1 MLGAVVKVKEGNMKG
16 IFFIFLLSI
25 ALSACDVSPGIAYRE
40 KYTPEFVNNSE
51 ENMDVYL
58 VFQAARDNGLLAV
71 YHEKLTPGSSLPIWL
86 NNYDGIGYVLGSYEF
101 RIKES
106 LVTRDGQCIE
116 AIWKYRAQGDPNNSY
131 FDTQEN
137 LDMFLASCPVLFKFS
152 EKDVYDI
159 WNGLPRQGGSCILLS
174 ADKKLKA
181 INIDEFNVETKRN
194 LNPNSSVRLCADPT
208 VRYPQPLY

>member
-1 MLGAVVKVKEGNMKG
+1 MVKVKEGNMKG

-25 ALSACDVSPGIAYRE
+25 TLSACDVSPGIAYRE

-51 ENMDVYL
+51 EDMDVYL
-58 VFQAARDNGLLAV
+58 VFQAARDNGFLAV

-86 NNYDGIGYVLGSYEF
+86 NNYDGMGYVLGSYKF

-106 LVTRDGQCIE
+106 LVTRDGQCTA
-116 AIWKYRAQGDPNNSY
+116 AIRKYRTKGDPNNSY

-159 WNGLPRQGGSCILLS
+159 WNGLPRQGGSCVFLS
-174 ADKKLKA
+174 ADKMLKA
-181 INIDEFNVETKRN
+181 INVNEFNVEIKRN
-194 LNPNSSVRLCADPT
+194 LNPNSNVRLCADPT
-208 VRYPQPLY
+208 ARYPQPLY

>member
-1 MLGAVVKVKEGNMKG
+1 MVKVKEGNMKG

-25 ALSACDVSPGIAYRE
+25 TLSACDVSPGIAYRE

-58 VFQAARDNGLLAV
+58 VFQAARDNGFLAV

-86 NNYDGIGYVLGSYEF
+86 NNYDGMGYVLGSYEF

-106 LVTRDGQCIE
+106 LVTRDGQCIA
-116 AIWKYRAQGDPNNSY
+116 AIRKYRIKGDPNNSY

-137 LDMFLASCPVLFKFS
+137 LDMFLDSCPVLFKFS

-159 WNGLPRQGGSCILLS
+159 LNGLPRHGGSCIFLS
-174 ADKKLKA
+174 ADKNLKA
-181 INIDEFNVETKRN
+181 INVNEFNIEIKRN

-208 VRYPQPLY
+208 ARYPQPLY